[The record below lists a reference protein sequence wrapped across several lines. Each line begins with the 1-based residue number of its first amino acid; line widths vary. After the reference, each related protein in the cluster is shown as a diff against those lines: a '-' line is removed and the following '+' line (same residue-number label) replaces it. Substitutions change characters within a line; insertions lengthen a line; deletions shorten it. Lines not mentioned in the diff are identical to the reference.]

1 MKMAEAKAAET
12 TKLLLEI
19 FIKATPER
27 LWQAITDGSITEKY
41 YFGGKAQSDW
51 KTGSEYK
58 YVSAEGKAMI
68 AGKVIESDPP
78 RKLVTTFIPLYDGSD
93 DPPTSRVTYEITPMG
108 EACKLALTHDE
119 LVAGD
124 PVNEQFR
131 GGWANILSGL
141 KTFVETGE
149 PLVVTP
155 PKVD

>member
-1 MKMAEAKAAET
+1 MAEAKAAET

-58 YVSAEGKAMI
+58 YVSAEGHEMI

-78 RKLVTTFIPLYDGSD
+78 RKLVTTFIPLYDGSEN
-93 DPPTSRVTYEITPMG
+93 PPTPVTRVVFV
-108 EACKLALTHDE
+108 KL
-119 LVAGD
+119 
-124 PVNEQFR
+124 
-131 GGWANILSGL
+131 
-141 KTFVETGE
+141 
-149 PLVVTP
+149 
-155 PKVD
+155 